1 MKRIFLLTTILG
13 LGCLTALSQSVDKS
27 KPIGRACLGIVNIA
41 NGDEEVLRA
50 AGTAG
55 KNQKIVAHL
64 DATTACEALVSPFL
78 KGGPLVPGWLPQY
91 VELSAGKE
99 TLLPKTPVSWSW
111 EKNDGPLEIFVLFFA
126 PGSKEGSEIRE
137 LVNAMG
143 KARGARLLGMQATRL
158 RELIGNA
165 HFDKEAALHAPKASS
180 EVAGVMRM
188 VVGFEWRDSARAANF
203 SSEKPGALIF
213 PAPDAR

>member
-1 MKRIFLLTTILG
+1 M
-13 LGCLTALSQSVDKS
+13 TALSQSVDKS
-27 KPIGRACLGIVNIA
+27 KPMGRACLGIVNTA
-41 NGDEEVLRA
+41 NGDEEALRVTS
-50 AGTAG
+50 TAG
-55 KNQKIVAHL
+55 RNQKVVAHL

-78 KGGPLVPGWLPQY
+78 KSGQFPPGWLPQY
-91 VELSAGKE
+91 VDLSPGKE
-99 TLLPKTPVSWSW
+99 TLLPAKPISWSW
-111 EKNDGPLEIFVLFFA
+111 EQNNGPLEIFVLFFS

-137 LVNAMG
+137 LVNSTQ
-143 KARGARLLGMQATRL
+143 KARGARILGMQATRL

-165 HFDKEAALHAPKASS
+165 HFDREAALHAPKASS

-188 VVGFEWRDSARAANF
+188 VVGFEWRDSARAVNF